1 MKKNVLIFLLLV
13 FSGIIILYGGNKQM
27 DENKKVENV
36 KFKKLTPEE
45 ERVIVHK
52 GTEMPYTGKY
62 DKFFEKGIYKCKR
75 CGTPLYKSDAKFN
88 SGCGWPSFDD
98 EIPGAVKR
106 VPDADGRRTEIVC
119 ANCGAHLGHVFEG
132 EQFTAKNTRHCVNSI
147 SLEFEPA
154 EAVYENIKKAYFAG
168 GCFWGVEYHFE
179 KLPGVIKAESGY
191 MGGHKENP
199 TYKEVCYTDTG
210 HLEVVEVTY
219 DPSKVDF
226 ETLAKLFF
234 EIHDPTQTNGQGP
247 DIGSQYLSAIFY
259 NDEKEKESAEKLIKI
274 LEDKGYKVA
283 TKLIPAKEHPFYKA
297 EEYHQDYYERK
308 GSTPY
313 CHSYTKRFD

>member
-1 MKKNVLIFLLLV
+1 MKKNVLIVLLLAFAGFV
-13 FSGIIILYGGNKQM
+13 LLNGGEKDMN
-27 DENKKVENV
+27 ENQKVE
-36 KFKKLTPEE
+36 KSTFKKLSPEE

-62 DKFFEKGIYKCKR
+62 DKFFEKGTYKCKR
-75 CGTPLYKSDAKFN
+75 CGTPLYRSEAKFN

-119 ANCGAHLGHVFEG
+119 ANCGAHLGHVFVG
-132 EQFTAKNTRHCVNSI
+132 EQFTPKNTRHCVNSI
-147 SLEFEPA
+147 SLEFEP
-154 EAVYENIKKAYFAG
+154 EETTHENLKKAYFAG

-199 TYKEVCYTDTG
+199 TYQDVCYTDTG

-219 DPSKVDF
+219 DPTKIDY

-234 EIHDPTQTNGQGP
+234 EIHDPTQANGQGP

-259 NDEKEKESAEKLIKI
+259 NDEKEKETAQKLIDI
-274 LEDKGYKVA
+274 LKKRGYAVV
-283 TKLIPAKEHPFYKA
+283 TKLLPAKEHPFYRA
-297 EEYHQDYYERK
+297 EEYHQDYYEK
-308 GSTPY
+308 NHKQPY
-313 CHSYTKRFD
+313 CHSYTKRF

>member
-1 MKKNVLIFLLLV
+1 MKRNGLIVLLLV
-13 FSGIIILYGGNKQM
+13 ITGFIFIYGG
-27 DENKKVENV
+27 ENKMQENR
-36 KFKKLTPEE
+36 KFKKLSPEE
-45 ERVIVHK
+45 ARVIVDK

-106 VPDADGRRTEIVC
+106 IPDADGRRTEIVC

-154 EAVYENIKKAYFAG
+154 VHENTQKAYFAG

-179 KLPGVIKAESGY
+179 KVPGVIDAKSGY

-199 TYKEVCYTDTG
+199 SYQDVCYTDTG

-219 DPSKVDF
+219 DPSKVDY

-234 EIHDPTQTNGQGP
+234 EIHDPTQSNGQGP
-247 DIGSQYLSAIFY
+247 DIGKQYLSAIFY
-259 NDEKEKESAEKLIKI
+259 NDEKEKKTVEKLIETLKK
-274 LEDKGYKVA
+274 KGLHVV
-283 TKLIPAKEHPFYKA
+283 TKLLPVKEHPFYEA
-297 EEYHQDYYERK
+297 EEYHQDYYTRHHK
-308 GSTPY
+308 KPY
-313 CHSYTKRFD
+313 CHTYTKRFD